1 MTSKIQVWE
10 IEIRGQV
17 MTYRIEEVILDNEY
31 VVLLESLDMN
41 TKEWNPL
48 FTFENELSA
57 IEYLT
62 TFKEKHEGLLK
73 TTGKGYEN
81 LINKITDKDMDNDN
95 IGLVS

>member
-57 IEYLT
+57 IEYLSET
-62 TFKEKHEGLLK
+62 
-73 TTGKGYEN
+73 
-81 LINKITDKDMDNDN
+81 LIFPMGI
-95 IGLVS
+95 